1 MHSHN
6 HHLILK
12 AAEQLCGS
20 RQQAHAWYHHEKIAT
35 FGGAT
40 PHQLVD
46 NGREADLL
54 RYLQSL
60 QGGAA
65 G

>member
-6 HHLILK
+6 HHLVLT

-20 RQQAHAWYHHEKIAT
+20 RQQAYVWYHHEKIPT
-35 FGGAT
+35 SGGAT

-46 NGREADLL
+46 NGRKADLL